1 MVELSLQRN
10 DENMDQCSIGA
21 LVFLPAAHVRKW
33 NNKNLSGMAAALLD
47 PFLIR
52 ALEQDRL
59 PPFNPGACF
68 HDAS

>member
-1 MVELSLQRN
+1 MVDLSLQRN
-10 DENMDQCSIGA
+10 DKNMDQCSIGA
-21 LVFLPAAHVRKW
+21 LVFLPPAHVRKW
-33 NNKNLSGMAAALLD
+33 NNKNVSGMAAALLD

>member
-1 MVELSLQRN
+1 MVEFSLQRN
-10 DENMDQCSIGA
+10 VENMDQCSIGA
-21 LVFLPAAHVRKW
+21 PVSVPPAHVRKW
-33 NNKNLSGMAAALLD
+33 NNKNVSRMAAALLD

-59 PPFNPGACF
+59 PLFNPGACF

>member
-10 DENMDQCSIGA
+10 VENMEQCSIGVP
-21 LVFLPAAHVRKW
+21 VFPSSSVSKW
-33 NNKNLSGMAAALLD
+33 NNKNVSGMAAALID

-52 ALEQDRL
+52 ALEPDRL
-59 PPFNPGACF
+59 PPLNPRACF